1 MALKIY
7 NSLTKTKQE
16 FVPVTPGRV
25 GMYVCGPTVYGPS
38 HVGHARTYVNFDT
51 VRRFLISKGY
61 NVKFVSNITDVGHLV
76 GDGDEGADK
85 IAAAAAKENTDPY
98 AIAYK
103 YENMYFDCMQKLNV
117 LKPTISP
124 RATGVIPEIISMVQT
139 LIDKGYGYVTPAGN
153 VYYRVRNFKN
163 YGNLSGRRL
172 SDAKSG
178 ERIEIAGDKEAPEDF
193 ALWKAAEGGHI
204 MRWDSPWGVGYPG
217 WHIECSVMSKK
228 FLGETFDIHGGGLDN
243 MFPHHECEIAQSEA
257 ANGKPFVHYFM
268 HNNLITVNGTKMGK
282 SLGNFIT
289 LDDLFEKFNPMA
301 VRYFILN
308 YHYRSPVDFNEAEI
322 AKASSQLDK
331 ITAAYN
337 AVLGAANGKTNGAE
351 DQAAKAIYESFIAA
365 MDEDFNTPLAI
376 SELLKFVK
384 YAQSAA
390 TAKSESA
397 GYILQKFN
405 DMLFILGLDLANCSN
420 DKPKNAENSNEAK
433 LVELLGEVRTKLRAE
448 KNYQLSDY
456 IRDKL
461 SGLGITSSDGKI

>member
-7 NSLTKTKQE
+7 NSLTKSKQE
-16 FVPVTPGRV
+16 FVPITPGRV

-51 VRRFLISKGY
+51 VRRYLMFKGY

-85 IAAAAAKENTDPY
+85 IATAAAKENTDPY

-103 YENMYFDCMQKLNV
+103 YENMYFNSMQQLNV

-124 RATGVIPEIISMVQT
+124 RATGFIPEIISMVQT
-139 LIDKGYGYVTPAGN
+139 LINKGYAYVTPAGN
-153 VYYRVRNFKN
+153 VYYRVRDFKK
-163 YGNLSGRRL
+163 YGALSGRRL

-193 ALWKAAEGGHI
+193 ALWKAAEGGHL

-228 FLGETFDIHGGGLDN
+228 FLGDTFDIHGGGLDN

-257 ANGKPFVHYFM
+257 ANGKPFVNYFM

-289 LDDLFEKFNPMA
+289 LDDLFAKFNPMA

-322 AKASSQLDK
+322 EKASSQLDK

-337 AVLGAANGKTNGAE
+337 VVCDAAKGKPEGIE
-351 DQAAKAIYESFIAA
+351 DQTAKSIFANFVAA

-384 YAQSAA
+384 YAPGAA
-390 TAKSESA
+390 AAKSEST
-397 GYILQKFN
+397 GYLAKIFS
-405 DMLFILGLDLANCSN
+405 DILFILGLDLTSSAKQAGAAN
-420 DKPKNAENSNEAK
+420 DNEDK
-433 LVELLGEVRTKLRAE
+433 LVELLAEVRTKLRAD

-461 SGLGITSSDGKI
+461 AGLGISSADGKV